1 MKITTA
7 MAMAA
12 GRGTRMRP
20 LTDKCCK
27 AMVEVCGK
35 SLIDWMLDKFDE
47 AGVTR
52 AVVNLHHYAD
62 ALEAHIKHRQSPR
75 IAISDE
81 RETLLETG
89 GGLVKAAPL
98 LGADPVFV
106 ANSDSV
112 WIDEGEETELSRLAA
127 AFDPEVM
134 DFLLLLA
141 PLERQ
146 LGYSGDGDFLLHED
160 GRIERRGDHDSAP
173 FAYAGVQVMHP
184 RVLEG
189 EPEEVFSTNRLW
201 DKALKSAR
209 VFGLPME
216 SYWMHV
222 GDPDARDAAENRLG
236 CKP

>member
-20 LTDKCCK
+20 LTDDRCK

-35 SLIDWMLDKFDE
+35 SLIDWTLDKFAE
-47 AGVTR
+47 AGVAR
-52 AVVNLHHYAD
+52 AVVNVHHYAD
-62 ALEAHIKHRQSPR
+62 TLEAHIKNRKSPR
-75 IAISDE
+75 VAISDE

-112 WIDEGEETELSRLAA
+112 WIDEGESGELARLEA
-127 AFDPEVM
+127 AFDPETM
-134 DFLLLLA
+134 DCLLLLA

-146 LGYSGDGDFLLHED
+146 LGYHGKGDFLLHED
-160 GRIERRGDHDSAP
+160 GRLERRGERDSAP
-173 FAYAGVQVMHP
+173 YAYAGVQVLHP
-184 RVLEG
+184 RLLEG
-189 EPEEVFSTNRLW
+189 EPEEIFSTNRLW
-201 DKALKSAR
+201 NKALQASR

-222 GDPDARDAAENRLG
+222 GDPQARDDAENRLN
-236 CKP
+236 CRV

>member
-20 LTDKCCK
+20 LTDDIPK

-35 SLIDWMLDKFDE
+35 PLIDWTLDKFAD
-47 AGVTR
+47 AGVRR
-52 AVVNLHHYAD
+52 AVVNVHHYAD
-62 ALEAHIKHRQSPR
+62 MLEDHISGRERPK
-75 IAISDE
+75 ITISDE

-112 WIDEGEETELSRLAA
+112 WIEEGDQSELERLAA
-127 AFDPEVM
+127 AFDPEIM
-134 DFLLLLA
+134 DCLLMLA
-141 PLERQ
+141 PIERQ
-146 LGYSGDGDFLLHED
+146 LGYRGPGDFLLHED
-160 GRIERRGDHDSAP
+160 GRIERRGERESAP
-173 FAYAGVQVMHP
+173 LVYAGVQVMHP
-184 RVLEG
+184 RLLEG
-189 EPEEVFSTNRLW
+189 EPEEVFSTNKLW
-201 DKALKSAR
+201 DKALKASR
-209 VFGLPME
+209 VFGLTME

-222 GDPDARDAAENRLG
+222 GDPEAKTEAENRLG
-236 CKP
+236 CRE

>member
-20 LTDKCCK
+20 LTDDRPK
-27 AMVEVCGK
+27 AMVEVCGRT
-35 SLIDWMLDKFDE
+35 LIDWTLDKFAE
-47 AGVTR
+47 AGVAH
-52 AVVNLHHYAD
+52 AVVNVHHYAD
-62 ALEAHIKHRQSPR
+62 MLEAHISGRDAPPVT
-75 IAISDE
+75 ISDE

-98 LGADPVFV
+98 LGEDPVFV

-112 WIDEGEETELSRLAA
+112 WIDEGDEPELSRLAA
-127 AFDPEVM
+127 GFDPETM
-134 DFLLLLA
+134 DFLLLFA
-141 PLERQ
+141 PVERQ
-146 LGYSGDGDFLLHED
+146 LGYAGKGDFLLHED
-160 GRIERRGDHDSAP
+160 GRIERRGERESAP

-184 RVLEG
+184 RILKG
-189 EPEEVFSTNRLW
+189 EPEAVFSTNTLW
-201 DKALKSAR
+201 DKALKNAR

-222 GDPDARDAAENRLG
+222 GDPDAKTLAENRLG
-236 CKP
+236 CDP